1 MEHNE
6 SSKGRYDNLNFT
18 IPKGAKEEAERG
30 LNWVKEFGRG
40 GTSVGRNSAKYI
52 LSNSKASPEKVRH
65 IARYFPRHES
75 DKEAEGWRQGE
86 NGYPSNG
93 RIAWAL
99 WGGEAGKSWSNKLVR
114 AMNRID
120 EKANSAME
128 LINRREALR
137 KEEWTYRENKFETDE
152 AKNLFYK
159 KFDRLLTEWDFA
171 LASEI
176 YRLLDRQRK
185 DINNFFKNNPPNQI
199 GILGAVNSII
209 DNNVK
214 YWKPD
219 FYDLYLSMAYD
230 FALFQLNELLPEAF
244 KNSEFSDQELEQIR
258 LGRRRKPLATIV
270 QDGFYPLRGRRGV
283 QMPITN
289 LVRNREAIQFVNERL
304 DNILPQLSK
313 TRKEIVNRSLRKAFD
328 EATRLGLHGIQFNDY
343 LTSALNESL
352 TKQLLGNATRIA
364 RTEGIAMAEYGKMV
378 GAKKSG
384 LLLEKQ
390 WLTQRDGLVRD
401 AHILVDNQRRQ
412 MNSPFDV
419 SGYKMDYPA
428 DYKYGA
434 PIELIVN
441 CRCTTIYHNKR
452 IKV

>member
-1 MEHNE
+1 MEQA
-6 SSKGRYDNLNFT
+6 KGRYDSLDFT
-18 IPKGAKEEAERG
+18 IPKGAKEEAQRG
-30 LNWVKEFGRG
+30 LNWVKEYNRG
-40 GTSVGRNSAKYI
+40 GTSVGRNSARYI
-52 LSNSKASPEKVRH
+52 VNNQKAGAEKVRH
-65 IARYFPRHES
+65 IAKYFPRHES
-75 DKEAEGWRQGE
+75 DKAAEGWRPGE
-86 NGYPSNG
+86 DGYPSNG

-99 WGGEAGKSWSNKLVR
+99 WGGEAGKTWSNKLVR

-128 LINRREALR
+128 LITRREKLI
-137 KEEWTYRENKFETDE
+137 EQDWEYRENRFETEE
-152 AKNLFYK
+152 AKTIFYK
-159 KFDRLLTEWDFA
+159 KFDRLLQDWDFT
-171 LASEI
+171 LSSEI
-176 YRLLDRQRK
+176 YKLLDRQRK

-214 YWKPD
+214 YWKAD
-219 FYDLYLSMAYD
+219 FYDLYLSMGYD

-244 KNSEFSDQELEQIR
+244 KADNSQFSDAELEQIR
-258 LGRRRKPLATIV
+258 LGRRRKPLATVV

-283 QMPITN
+283 QLPIAN
-289 LVRNREAIQFVNERL
+289 LTRNREAIEFVNGRL
-304 DNILPQLSK
+304 DDILPQLSK
-313 TRKEIVNRSLRKAFD
+313 TRKTIVNRSLRKAFD
-328 EATRLGLHGIQFNDY
+328 EANRLGLTGIQFNDY

-364 RTEGIAMAEYGKMV
+364 RTEGLAMAEYGKMV

-401 AHILVDNQRRQ
+401 AHIAVDNQRRQ
-412 MNSPFDV
+412 MNSPFEV